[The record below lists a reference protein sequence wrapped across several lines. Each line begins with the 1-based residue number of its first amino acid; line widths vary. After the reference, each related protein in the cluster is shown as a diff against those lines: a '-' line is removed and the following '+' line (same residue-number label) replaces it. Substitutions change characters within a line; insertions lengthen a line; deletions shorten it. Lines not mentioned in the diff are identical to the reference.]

1 MRLITTPE
9 RFDKYTILQAFF
21 KNVVHHKFM
30 WSRAIVE
37 DQIYFALTFT
47 KESYVVQCMFILWGK
62 NQIWAAQKASWLLV
76 VGFCVNREKWLQYL
90 VSAKLQCCWQLACHS
105 QSGPDYREQQS
116 DEDTLNKDST
126 AVIKTRCSQRGHTRS
141 YTTLN
146 TYCFS

>member
-9 RFDKYTILQAFF
+9 RFEKYTVLQAFF

-37 DQIYFALTFT
+37 DQI
-47 KESYVVQCMFILWGK
+47 ILRSNFYKRIICCTVHVHIMGK

-126 AVIKTRCSQRGHTRS
+126 AMIKTRCSQRGHTRS
-141 YTTLN
+141 NTTLN